1 MIKVININARSG
13 SLKKTNSKRDKLLA
27 NREESGWLRKEV
39 DGRFTLK
46 INLLLNISDISKGTN
61 NNVRHTC
68 ETTTNLKNKTLTKH
82 LKPMCTSQLH
92 LPLVHH
98 YLEIS
103 VFIIPVHFFLIL

>member
-1 MIKVININARSG
+1 MIKVIKINARSG
-13 SLKKTNSKRDKLLA
+13 SLKKTNRKRDKLLA
-27 NREESGWLRKEV
+27 NRGKWMGDLLKK
-39 DGRFTLK
+39 LK
-46 INLLLNISDISKGTN
+46 INLLLNISDIPKGTN

-68 ETTTNLKNKTLTKH
+68 ETTTNLKNKTLPKH